1 VEILKVTATGAR
13 SVDLPG
19 AKRRRH
25 DHPDSSYYQT
35 LTETVAQIQKSTCAT
50 IAVVVHAQSGSYR
63 DVDYLCG
70 AGLAWL
76 VLCFLVF
83 IPAEVHDWNLPIYTG
98 LLFLVGEWVCSRTRL
113 RRWLTSRK
121 RRRRQVKRAAE
132 AAFVE
137 EGVYHAPEG
146 RGLLIYW
153 SRFER
158 SIEVV
163 ADTGILTILS
173 AEPWHRLLFH
183 LRRVPFHEQPSH
195 HFLEQLHHVGKML
208 AKHLPAPPE
217 QSDLLPKP
225 GGSS

>member
-1 VEILKVTATGAR
+1 VTATGVH

-19 AKRRRH
+19 PKRRWH
-25 DHPDSSYYQT
+25 DHPVSPYDQT

-63 DVDYLCG
+63 DIDYLCG

-76 VLCFLVF
+76 ALCFLVF
-83 IPAEVHDWNLPIYTG
+83 IPAEVHDWNLPIYTA
-98 LLFLVGEWVCSRTRL
+98 LLFLVGMWVCSRTRL

-153 SRFER
+153 SRFEQ

-163 ADTGILTILS
+163 ADTGILTTLP

-183 LRRVPFHEQPSH
+183 LRRVPFHEQPGQ

-217 QSDLLPKP
+217 QPDLLPMKP
-225 GGSS
+225 GGSA